1 MQDDSLPSPPRS
13 IDLLPYHAALRDF
26 LRRVDGDV
34 WKWFAE
40 RRLSPKYA
48 EDVRF
53 ELLKSTYRIER
64 DSQRSLYEQ
73 AVEVARQ
80 LGIAAPITIYQAQ
93 NPIGL
98 NASLAYVPGE
108 VHVVFHGP
116 ICTQLTTAEVNAVLA
131 HELGHYR
138 LWEDWGGELLV
149 ASEMIHALCNDS
161 HAHPAHGASLRLF
174 RLYAEI
180 FCDRAALAVT
190 NDVATVV
197 STLVKVETGVME
209 IDPAAYLR
217 QADEIF
223 ARETASADGITHPE
237 AYIRARAVRLWHESH
252 PDAERLISQMI
263 EGNPALNDLDL
274 LGQQRSAQDTR
285 RLIDALLWRKW
296 FHSDVVLAHAR
307 LYFDDYSPP
316 AKAAELTDFVAEGR
330 KLPDSIRDYWCYILL
345 DFVTADRELEEP
357 PLAAALQVA
366 EQTSIKPR
374 FLELLRQELKLRK
387 NVLERIDKNKEQILT
402 EADRVVVAAT

>member
-1 MQDDSLPSPPRS
+1 MPDEIQTPPASLQV
-13 IDLLPYHAALRDF
+13 LPYHSALRDF
-26 LRRVDGDV
+26 LKRVDGDV

-64 DSQRSLYEQ
+64 DSQRSLYDQ
-73 AVEVARQ
+73 AEEVARQ
-80 LGIAAPITIYQAQ
+80 LGIAAPMTIYQAQ
-93 NPIGL
+93 NPLGL

-108 VHVVFHGP
+108 VHIVFHGP
-116 ICTQLTTAEVNAVLA
+116 IATQLTSAEVSAVLA
-131 HELGHYR
+131 HELGHFR

-149 ASEMIHALCNDS
+149 ASEMLQALCNDS

-180 FCDRAALAVT
+180 FCDRAALAVA
-190 NDVATVV
+190 NDLATVV
-197 STLVKVETGVME
+197 STLVKVETGVIE

-223 ARETASADGITHPE
+223 ARESASTDGITHPE

-252 PDAERLISQMI
+252 PDAENLISQMI
-263 EGNPALNDLDL
+263 EGHPALDDLDL
-274 LGQQRSAQDTR
+274 LGQQRSAQETR

-296 FHSDVVLAHAR
+296 FQSDVVLAHSR

-316 AKAAELTDFVAEGR
+316 AQAVELPDFVANGR
-330 KLPDSIRDYWCYILL
+330 KLPDSIRDYWCYVLL

-366 EQTSIKPR
+366 DQIGIKLR
-374 FLELLRQELKLRK
+374 FLDLLRQELKLRK
-387 NVLERIDKNKEQILT
+387 NVLERIDKNKDSILT
-402 EADRVVVAAT
+402 EADRAVVAAP